1 MQITVLYFASLR
13 EQLALAREQLELPNA
28 VASVGA
34 LRQWML
40 ARGEPYA
47 TALALGK
54 AVRVAVNQQ
63 MAQDD
68 QPITA
73 GVEVAYFPP
82 VTGG

>member
-1 MQITVLYFASLR
+1 MQITLLYFASLR
-13 EQLALAREQLELPNA
+13 EQIARSREVVELP
-28 VASVGA
+28 VEVQTVGA
-34 LRQWML
+34 LREWML
-40 ARGEPYA
+40 LRGEPYFS
-47 TALALGK
+47 ALARGK

-68 QPITA
+68 QAISN